1 MAEYAPLMIRTDLR
15 ERIEALA
22 TERGQSVDEVLEG
35 LLPALPDTETDNWV
49 TRLVS
54 TLETIPQKPNAE
66 SETPEQSREHFETYL
81 REKWERMNS
90 DPNEAADAKHS
101 G

>member
-1 MAEYAPLMIRTDLR
+1 MAEYTPLIIRTDLR

-22 TERGQSVDEVLEG
+22 TQRGQSVDEVLEG
-35 LLPALPDTETDNWV
+35 LLPALPDTDDDNWV

-54 TLETIPQKPNAE
+54 KLAASPHEPNADP
-66 SETPEQSREHFETYL
+66 ETPEQSRAHFETYL
-81 REKWERMNS
+81 REKWERINS